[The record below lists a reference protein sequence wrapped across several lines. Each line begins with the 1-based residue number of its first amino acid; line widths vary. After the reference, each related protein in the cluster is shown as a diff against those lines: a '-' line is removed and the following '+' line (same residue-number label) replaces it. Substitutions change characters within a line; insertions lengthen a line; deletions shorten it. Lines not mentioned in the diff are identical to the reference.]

1 MLISPNKFW
10 LDRWLLISSSGKSP
24 QSSVLTIKFSILML
38 SSQIRVHEIN
48 AVGLVQR
55 SLSQFKQ
62 DRKINFSSMTAWFYF
77 KNNSINIKFSQGN
90 KILTI
95 HFEIN
100 YDSFSWTTEWLFHLK
115 GWSESFILS
124 STSHMINS
132 NSSSYNQTPFIPL
145 IPH

>member
-55 SLSQFKQ
+55 SLSQFK